1 MRTLHFWIPHKISIK
16 NNMFLCSFKQRLTIP
31 NIRPK
36 PSLIPSSNSHLGQK
50 VNYGFEMFLYSVILT
65 EYVAIEPRV
74 CVCACVCACV
84 CVSVCVSATAQTAEP
99 ILMKF
104 CTNDL

>member
-1 MRTLHFWIPHKISIK
+1 MTEYTDIALSD
-16 NNMFLCSFKQRLTIP
+16 L
-31 NIRPK
+31 
-36 PSLIPSSNSHLGQK
+36 
-50 VNYGFEMFLYSVILT
+50 VLYSVILT

-84 CVSVCVSATAQTAEP
+84 CLSVCLSVCVSATAQTAEP